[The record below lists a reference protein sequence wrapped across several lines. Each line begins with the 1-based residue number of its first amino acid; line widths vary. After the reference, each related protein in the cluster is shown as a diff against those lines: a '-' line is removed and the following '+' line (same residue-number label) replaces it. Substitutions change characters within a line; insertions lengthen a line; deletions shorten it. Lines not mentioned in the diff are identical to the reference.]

1 MTDRRA
7 LRPQYHDLCTRAVA
21 DARLLDSQGEFQETS
36 EIVIDGLLGE
46 GSGRTAALTSQGADS
61 ALAQLDEVMMGFAQ
75 GLSSSPSACD
85 IGARGTERTA
95 GLVHEAGWAEDAPP
109 TITEVEAQRW
119 LPTFLRHQVMLILF
133 LGPGRGVLE
142 LQPYDEDGHPFRLA
156 TEPGMLAT
164 VRTDSLWR
172 RFSCTPGAV
181 SYSLSCFLVSPGE
194 ISLSQRTPVAE
205 KLDLWLLRQ
214 IEDAAATNQDER
226 WSYALDHLYHK
237 TEQYAIRGLACK
249 LSVHWDTNH
258 LCRAIFAGSDM
269 ATEVPSAR
277 WDHEQYY
284 STDPDCWKMIKVG
297 CKHTTMTEGVDL
309 FDARFFRSRMIA
321 PAEVKGM
328 DPMQRQILEVGY
340 AALFD
345 AGQTSKK
352 LLQSLTAVYVGAPTS
367 EWTLVDQGPEEAGG
381 CAQRSAGTGVAA
393 SIMSNRFS
401 FVFGMNGPSVF
412 VRGKQGC
419 KVSEIPEDEAEG
431 ILMLRLCGKRVIEV
445 SLVEVDVNIDVFY
458 TYELTPLTWINR
470 FAMGHMTKVGRC
482 FAYDESS
489 DGWYKS
495 EHFLSI
501 AVDRLTNT
509 VDGVQVHFQG
519 AGHFGITLPA
529 P

>member
-1 MTDRRA
+1 
-7 LRPQYHDLCTRAVA
+7 
-21 DARLLDSQGEFQETS
+21 
-36 EIVIDGLLGE
+36 LGE

-156 TEPGMLAT
+156 TEPGMLAI

-309 FDARFFRSRMIA
+309 FDARFFRIA

-401 FVFGMNGPSVF
+401 FVFGMNGPSVTF
-412 VRGKQGC
+412 DTDASSGLVILEAG
-419 KVSEIPEDEAEG
+419 VIALDERRTQSTLSSCTA
-431 ILMLRLCGKRVIEV
+431 VAAV
-445 SLVEVDVNIDVFY
+445 
-458 TYELTPLTWINR
+458 LTPLTWINR

-509 VDGVQVHFQG
+509 VDGVQVQDWGCGLGFWV
-519 AGHFGITLPA
+519 
-529 P
+529 